1 MPSPIGTVL
10 TDEDI
15 ATVEDAALDIFV
27 DKVV

>member
-1 MPSPIGTVL
+1 MPSRIGTVL